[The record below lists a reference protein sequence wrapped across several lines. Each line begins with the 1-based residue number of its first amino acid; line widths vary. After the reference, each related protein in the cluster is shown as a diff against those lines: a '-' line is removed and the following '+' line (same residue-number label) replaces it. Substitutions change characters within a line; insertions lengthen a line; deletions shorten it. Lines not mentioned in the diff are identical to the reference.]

1 MSKPLAAVLLST
13 AALTA
18 AHADTTVFSTSV
30 QLQAMLNYHDYST
43 TETWNSADAPYT
55 GPTTAELLAETVVAN
70 TDVAINFNR
79 QWGKAF
85 AAPGILRADAYAS
98 IFAGDGV
105 TSAHA
110 AAKAG
115 TTGSFII
122 DSPGRTGQAGWAT
135 ISVTFSGGRL
145 YSLITEPT
153 PTAPA
158 VGSSWLILDVS
169 VGNSPAAHTAVTTD
183 FGSLRSSM
191 EQCLWSR
198 GEATCNQADLPTK
211 TGLLFST
218 EMRIPIVFG
227 VATPISES
235 LTAIV
240 QGKTQ
245 SLYEQGYFSAE
256 ADGFHSAYWGGISA
270 VTFDDQRVDYT
281 VTSSGGMDWSR
292 SYVAAAVP
300 EPSSALLLAGGLAA
314 ILARRRRRRVA
325 VPPSTTG

>member
-1 MSKPLAAVLLST
+1 MSKPLTAVLLST
-13 AALTA
+13 AALSA

-183 FGSLRSSM
+183 FARP
-191 EQCLWSR
+191 WSNAFGR
-198 GEATCNQADLPTK
+198 VVRRLATRPTCQ
-211 TGLLFST
+211 
-218 EMRIPIVFG
+218 RRPVC
-227 VATPISES
+227 
-235 LTAIV
+235 
-240 QGKTQ
+240 
-245 SLYEQGYFSAE
+245 FSAPRC
-256 ADGFHSAYWGGISA
+256 GF
-270 VTFDDQRVDYT
+270 
-281 VTSSGGMDWSR
+281 
-292 SYVAAAVP
+292 
-300 EPSSALLLAGGLAA
+300 PSCLAL
-314 ILARRRRRRVA
+314 RRRSRRV
-325 VPPSTTG
+325 